1 MSSRTKH
8 NGYDECSKNASV
20 DWTPCR
26 SVSVLNVKNTRYRE
40 VNMAKDPFCNMDV
53 DETTAKYVSE
63 YKGKK
68 YFFCAP
74 GCMVMFDRDPEKF
87 V

>member
-1 MSSRTKH
+1 MT
-8 NGYDECSKNASV
+8 
-20 DWTPCR
+20 
-26 SVSVLNVKNTRYRE
+26 
-40 VNMAKDPFCNMDV
+40 KDPVCNMEV

-63 YKGKK
+63 YKGKN

-74 GCMVMFDRDPEKF
+74 GCKAMFDRDPAKF

>member
-1 MSSRTKH
+1 MYQER
-8 NGYDECSKNASV
+8 GDVPE
-20 DWTPCR
+20 
-26 SVSVLNVKNTRYRE
+26 VK
-40 VNMAKDPFCNMDV
+40 MAKDPVCNMDV
-53 DETTAKYVSE
+53 DEKNAKYVSE

-74 GCMVMFDRDPEKF
+74 GCKAMFERDPEKF

>member
-1 MSSRTKH
+1 MT
-8 NGYDECSKNASV
+8 
-20 DWTPCR
+20 
-26 SVSVLNVKNTRYRE
+26 
-40 VNMAKDPFCNMDV
+40 KDPVCNMEV

-63 YKGKK
+63 YNGKN

-74 GCMVMFDRDPEKF
+74 GCKAMFDRDPAKF

>member
-1 MSSRTKH
+1 M
-8 NGYDECSKNASV
+8 V
-20 DWTPCR
+20 
-26 SVSVLNVKNTRYRE
+26 
-40 VNMAKDPFCNMDV
+40 KDPVCKMDV

-74 GCMVMFDRDPEKF
+74 GCKAMFDRDPAKF

>member
-1 MSSRTKH
+1 M
-8 NGYDECSKNASV
+8 V
-20 DWTPCR
+20 
-26 SVSVLNVKNTRYRE
+26 
-40 VNMAKDPFCNMDV
+40 KDPVCDMDV

-68 YFFCAP
+68 DFFAAP
-74 GCMVMFDRDPEKF
+74 GCKAMFDRDPAKF

>member
-1 MSSRTKH
+1 
-8 NGYDECSKNASV
+8 
-20 DWTPCR
+20 
-26 SVSVLNVKNTRYRE
+26 
-40 VNMAKDPFCNMDV
+40 MAKDPVCNMDV

-63 YKGKK
+63 YKGQK

-74 GCMVMFDRDPEKF
+74 GCKVMFDRDPEKF